1 MSRTSS
7 EARRIVARSLVAANA
22 AFVGGDTRSVAEQ
35 LREAWRA
42 SRDPEL
48 ASLHEV
54 LVTAQADALPGR
66 NSSERALA
74 WRELATLAPGDPML
88 LAGLLDEPAYVG
100 SSEPPHVDTSELERL
115 GLLSAWTP
123 DPLLASALASR
134 LRLPVVPVRRV
145 QPGDERIAIETAR
158 LLASQRDP
166 RALEWLEQ
174 IARQPGASAWER
186 RQLRAAI
193 ADLKAVTSSR
203 IDPDAR
209 AVLLPIERRAAELR
223 AREARSAALLEAIYA
238 DPDADAPRIVYA
250 DWLASLGQPRGEFI
264 SLQLARQP
272 SDPASER
279 ERGLLARHG
288 DEWTGP
294 LHAVTNPLG
303 RVFERGFLTSVSIEA
318 PLDPERIT
326 APEWTTLRSL
336 DGHVSDL
343 LALRGRLDRL
353 RTLYGFLDLRRFIE
367 LRAMGRLESVEH
379 YECSLA
385 DPNLRFDTPL
395 GLRSLLVR
403 RAFDEQLIELL
414 DSPAC
419 EGLETFAVYYDGSS
433 LGGPAWTGDHR
444 ERPGLRTR
452 AELLRGRLPSH
463 VHTLCMLDGQTSRAT
478 APEGC
483 TLRLHRDPDGGLTRL
498 VLDVH
503 AKHGSAR
510 RAIAAPAIVT
520 LLEGLP
526 LHSLSLVTLGD
537 VDETVCE
544 RATLHAAL
552 RAAGVRVA
560 A

>member
-7 EARRIVARSLVAANA
+7 DVRRSVSRSLVAANA
-22 AFVGGDTRSVAEQ
+22 AFVGGDLRGMAEQ

-48 ASLHEV
+48 ASLYEL
-54 LVTAQADALPGR
+54 LVAAQADALLGR
-66 NSSERALA
+66 NPSERAQA
-74 WRELATLAPGDPML
+74 WRETADRSRGDPLVLPSL
-88 LAGLLDEPAYVG
+88 LAEPSHADM
-100 SSEPPHVDTSELERL
+100 PELERL
-115 GLLSAWTP
+115 ARLGAWSP
-123 DPLLASALASR
+123 DPLLASALMRR
-134 LRLPVVPVRRV
+134 LQLVVVPRGH
-145 QPGDERIAIETAR
+145 PNAEPIAVETTR
-158 LLASQRDP
+158 LLTAQRDP
-166 RALEWLEQ
+166 RALELLERL
-174 IARQPGASAWER
+174 AREPGTSAQQR
-186 RQLRAAI
+186 RTLRAAI
-193 ADLKAVTSSR
+193 DGLQGMSPLAMQL
-203 IDPDAR
+203 DPDAR
-209 AVLLPIERRAAELR
+209 AAMLSLERRAAELR
-223 AREARSAALLEAIYA
+223 AREARSAALLEAVYA

-250 DWLASLGQPRGEFI
+250 DWLASLGHPRGELI
-264 SLQLARQP
+264 SLQLARHP

-279 ERGLLARHG
+279 ERELLARHG
-288 DEWTGP
+288 DEWAGP
-294 LHAVTNPLG
+294 LHVVTSPFA
-303 RVFERGFLTSVSIEA
+303 RVFERGFLAAASIEA

-326 APEWTTLRSL
+326 APEWATLRSL
-336 DGHVSDL
+336 DGHVPDL

-419 EGLETFAVYYDGSS
+419 QGLETFAVYYDGSS

-444 ERPGLRTR
+444 ERPGLRAR
-452 AELLRGRLPSH
+452 AELLRSRLPSH

-483 TLRLHRDPDGGLTRL
+483 TLRLHRDPEGGLTRL

-510 RAIAAPAIVT
+510 RAIAAQAIVT
-520 LLEGLP
+520 LLEALP

-537 VDETVCE
+537 IDESVCQ
-544 RATLHAAL
+544 RAAL
-552 RAAGVRVA
+552 QAAFLAAGVRVGESVGA
-560 A
+560 